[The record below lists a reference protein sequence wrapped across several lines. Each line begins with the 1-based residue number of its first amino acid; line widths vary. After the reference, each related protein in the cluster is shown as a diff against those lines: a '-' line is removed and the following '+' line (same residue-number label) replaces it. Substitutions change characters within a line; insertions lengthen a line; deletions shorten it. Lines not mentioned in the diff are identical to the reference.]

1 MQIERIYQVFLN
13 LELKKISEFDFF
25 PRDHFFH
32 FVLKP
37 FTIDGFLL
45 SQKND
50 DSTLRRPPSTFAGGK
65 ILHFEFERENSKRIC
80 WPSCIFNYFSSCPTC
95 HENNPDNSNL
105 CTISRYCFFVL
116 LLAVFLLLCNLLI
129 YIYVF
134 VLAFNKQWS

>member
-1 MQIERIYQVFLN
+1 M
-13 LELKKISEFDFF
+13 KKISEFDFF

-80 WPSCIFNYFSSCPTC
+80 WPSCNFNYFSSCPTC

-105 CTISRYCFFVL
+105 NCTISRYCFFVL

-134 VLAFNKQWS
+134 VLAFNKQ

>member
-1 MQIERIYQVFLN
+1 MN
-13 LELKKISEFDFF
+13 LTFF
-25 PRDHFFH
+25 HETTFFH

-80 WPSCIFNYFSSCPTC
+80 WPSCNFSYFSSYPTC
-95 HENNPDNSNL
+95 HEYNPDNSNL

-134 VLAFNKQWS
+134 VLAFNKQ